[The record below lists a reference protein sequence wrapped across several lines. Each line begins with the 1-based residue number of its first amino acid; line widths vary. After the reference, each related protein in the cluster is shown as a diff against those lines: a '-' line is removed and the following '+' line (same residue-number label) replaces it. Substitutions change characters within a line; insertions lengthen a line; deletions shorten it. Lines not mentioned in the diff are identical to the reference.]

1 MSNYSP
7 EMIRRLKSRTKME
20 MAIIVICALYLH
32 SCKTTIKRLFTT
44 PEPREWAPDTYKR
57 TKAKEVLDPKEEGG
71 MKKILQWNYY
81 NFKLEEGH
89 EPFVSQGCRYTNCV
103 FTKDRNRYPMQQLDA
118 VLWHANAADTSFP
131 DQRLVDSDHR
141 IVRIVTHE
149 ASYHIRGIKSGDLS
163 SYNNVFNWTFHY
175 RNDAD
180 IYAPYGTY
188 EQIAEKRIG
197 QMAAVMRN
205 KTRMIAWFVSD
216 CNSLSGREELVKQLQ
231 KHITVDIYGACGTLT
246 CIRGK
251 SDCEGMLEKKY
262 YFYLALENSLCEDYI
277 TEKLYYTLR
286 NYVVPVV
293 WGLGN
298 YVKNAPPHSVI
309 NALAFPNVT
318 ALANYL
324 VYLKNNHTAYYE
336 YFLWKRNY
344 KPVIRGDILKNA
356 MCDICE
362 RLHTDNSTKVYRDI
376 HWWFAPERQ
385 CLTIDNARIATFL
398 NH

>member
-1 MSNYSP
+1 MF
-7 EMIRRLKSRTKME
+7 RVKLRTKLE
-20 MAIIVICALYLH
+20 MAIIAMCALYLH
-32 SCKTTIKRLFTT
+32 SCRTAIRRSLSASKS
-44 PEPREWAPDTYKR
+44 REWAPDTYR
-57 TKAKEVLDPKEEGG
+57 RIQAVEVLDPKEEAS

-89 EPFVSQGCRYTNCV
+89 EPFVKQGCRYTNCV
-103 FTKDRNRYPMQQLDA
+103 FTKDRNRYPLSQLDA
-118 VLWHANAADTSFP
+118 VLWHTNAADGSFP
-131 DQRLVDSDHR
+131 DQSNRSPHTRYV
-141 IVRIVTHE
+141 IVTHE
-149 ASYHIRGIKSGDLS
+149 ASYHIRGMKSGSLS
-163 SYNNVFNWTFHY
+163 SYNGVFNWTLHY
-175 RNDAD
+175 RGDAD

-188 EQIAEKRIG
+188 EATSKRQIGR
-197 QMAAVMRN
+197 QAAVMRN
-205 KTRMIAWFVSD
+205 KTRLIAWFVSD
-216 CNSLSGREELVKQLQ
+216 CNSMSGREELVKQLQ
-231 KHITVDIYGACGTLT
+231 KHVTVDIYGACGTLT

-251 SDCEGMLEKKY
+251 SNCGGMLEQKY

-298 YVKNAPPHSVI
+298 YVRNAPPHSVI

-324 VYLKNNHTAYYE
+324 IYLKNNHTAYYE
-336 YFLWKRNY
+336 YFLWKENY

-362 RLHTDNSTKVYRDI
+362 RLHTDNTTKVYKDI
-376 HWWFAPERQ
+376 HWWFSPERQ
-385 CLTIDNARIATFL
+385 CLTIDNPKIAAFL
-398 NH
+398 GRRVPT